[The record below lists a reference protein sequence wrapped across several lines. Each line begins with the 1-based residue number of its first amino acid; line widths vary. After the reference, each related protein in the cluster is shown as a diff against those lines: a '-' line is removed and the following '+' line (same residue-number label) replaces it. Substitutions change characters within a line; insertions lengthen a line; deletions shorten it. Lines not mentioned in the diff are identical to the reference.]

1 MLNAFSAD
9 ASAPAFERIQQPRA
23 SSSNDVFRGTSS
35 ASAAV
40 LSPLDEK
47 QPSDLRYQQQQQQQQ
62 QQPPPPLPPQISP
75 RPQSMLNGLL
85 LQQQQQLLLLQQQ
98 APQISPR
105 PQKPLPVPPSPR
117 LQQSDAATIGI
128 DLR

>member
-1 MLNAFSAD
+1 
-9 ASAPAFERIQQPRA
+9 
-23 SSSNDVFRGTSS
+23 
-35 ASAAV
+35 
-40 LSPLDEK
+40 
-47 QPSDLRYQQQQQQQQ
+47 
-62 QQPPPPLPPQISP
+62 
-75 RPQSMLNGLL
+75 MLNGLL

>member
-1 MLNAFSAD
+1 MLNVFSAD
-9 ASAPAFERIQQPRA
+9 AAAPYSERIQQPRA

-35 ASAAV
+35 ASAAF
-40 LSPLDEK
+40 LSPRDEK
-47 QPSDLRYQQQQQQQQ
+47 QPSDWRYHHHYHHQQQQQ
-62 QQPPPPLPPQISP
+62 
-75 RPQSMLNGLL
+75 
-85 LQQQQQLLLLQQQ
+85 QQQ

-105 PQKPLPVPPSPR
+105 PQKPLSVPPSPR